1 MVTVEEEEEQPQ
13 LSAET
18 FSALA
23 EFYKEQEEREQQQQ
37 EARTLAASGED
48 IDWKEDWQLSQFWY
62 VVFSYWDQLFY
73 SQSHHISMCFVPNVS
88 SYQSDLIAGTVR
100 RPQPAWPG
108 P

>member
-62 VVFSYWDQLFY
+62 VVFSYWNQTSCSVHSPHTSL
-73 SQSHHISMCFVPNVS
+73 NVCLVVMLAVIKVS
-88 SYQSDLIAGTVR
+88 LLQV
-100 RPQPAWPG
+100 Q
-108 P
+108 